1 MKKILFAISALFVL
15 AACSHDNIE
24 QVPMP
29 GEGTTVVNFS
39 VQLPE
44 MQEATRSFT
53 KHGIERLH
61 LLVFDENGY
70 FVEAKAAAP
79 TTPTSFGVASG
90 TTYGFSVEL
99 SQSPSK
105 RTIHFVANSPTT
117 DVKNY
122 PFGSERELINALS
135 TSGAQDAYWQRVEL
149 PDGIIKGQTAGS
161 LVGTSLANLTA
172 VPLVRNF
179 VKITGQNKVADDA
192 NGGFVLEGIAL
203 VNTPNQGTIAPYNV
217 NRGNYAVYH
226 SSTTYSGLNSAGYY
240 GFEPAD
246 MAIDTTIPIPTTFV
260 AAQDA
265 TDDEETVAHYAESYM
280 YERRM
285 HDMPSDYTYVIIKG
299 KYNNGTP
306 SYYKVDIINKAQ
318 NGAYFDLL
326 RNFNYV
332 IDINAVLGDGFGS
345 AEDAAA
351 AVASNNISASIDT
364 QNLLNISD
372 GKARLYVEYVDKVLT
387 KAGTYTLKYKYVP
400 NIKNQNTVDNDYVTT
415 GSPTTTNPVDLS
427 MVVEGN
433 VIKTGTVSVANADVD
448 GWRTITFETK
458 DVDGVKNQTITIRA
472 GALKRDIKLS
482 LRDPFQM
489 SVAVTGTGTAL
500 GSARTV
506 TISLPTDLLPEA
518 IFPLEFVI
526 VDKNLSISPDTSKDN
541 NNLPVKTGINADG
554 VAVANGQYFGFVKK
568 LEYEEYVTRDTN
580 GNITDHLPKLSCYF
594 ITNKSNATPSVK
606 VYNEYFTTAPN

>member
-1 MKKILFAISALFVL
+1 
-15 AACSHDNIE
+15 
-24 QVPMP
+24 MP

-44 MQEATRSFT
+44 MQEATRSFIEL
-53 KHGIERLH
+53 GIERLH

-70 FVEAKAAAP
+70 FVEAQAAAP
-79 TTPTSFGVASG
+79 TTSFGVESG
-90 TTYGFSVEL
+90 TTYGFSVQL

-105 RTIHFVANSPTT
+105 RTIHFVANSPIT
-117 DVKNY
+117 DVKAY
-122 PFGSERELINALS
+122 SFGSERELINALS

-149 PDGIIKGQTAGS
+149 PDGIIEGQTAGS
-161 LVGTSLANLTA
+161 LVGTSLAKLTE

-179 VKITGQNKVADDA
+179 VKITVQNKAAANA

-203 VNTPNQGTIAPYNV
+203 VNTPNKGTIAPYNV
-217 NRGNYAVYH
+217 NSGDYAVYN

-246 MAIDTTIPIPTTFV
+246 MAIDTTIPTTFV
-260 AAQDA
+260 AAVAGGQDA
-265 TDDEETVAHYAESYM
+265 TDDDDETVASYAESYM

-285 HDMPSDYTYVIIKG
+285 HDKPSDYTYVIIKG
-299 KYNNGTP
+299 KYNNGTT
-306 SYYKVDIINKAQ
+306 SYYKVDIINQ
-318 NGAYFDLL
+318 EQDGAYFDLL

-332 IDINAVLGDGFGS
+332 IDINAVLGDGFS
-345 AEDAAA
+345 TPDAAA
-351 AVASNNISASIDT
+351 AAAASNNISASIDT
-364 QNLLNISD
+364 RNLLNISD

-400 NIKNQNTVDNDYVTT
+400 NIANSNTVSNGYVTS
-415 GSPTTTNPVDLS
+415 GETTTANPVDLS
-427 MVVEGN
+427 KVVEGD
-433 VIKTGTVSVANADVD
+433 VIKTGTVSVANTDVD
-448 GWRTITFETK
+448 GWRTITFTTN
-458 DVDGVKNQTITIRA
+458 DVAGVKNQTITIRA
-472 GALKRDIKLS
+472 GALKRDIRLS

-489 SVAVTGTGTAL
+489 SVAVTGSGTAL

-506 TISLPTDLLPEA
+506 TINLPSDRLPEA

-568 LEYEEYVTRDTN
+568 LEYEDYVTRDTN
-580 GNITDHLPKLSCYF
+580 GNLTKLDCYF

-606 VYNEYFTTAPN
+606 VYNEYFTTTSN

>member
-1 MKKILFAISALFVL
+1 
-15 AACSHDNIE
+15 
-24 QVPMP
+24 MP

-53 KHGIERLH
+53 VPDIARLH

-70 FVEAKAAAP
+70 FVEAKAATP
-79 TTPTSFGVASG
+79 TTSFGVESG

-117 DVKNY
+117 DVKDY

-149 PDGIIKGQTAGS
+149 PDGIIEDKTTGS
-161 LVGTSLANLTA
+161 LVGTSRANLTA

-179 VKITGQNKVADDA
+179 VKITVQNKAAANA
-192 NGGFVLEGIAL
+192 NGSFVLEGIAL

-217 NRGNYAVYH
+217 NSGNYAVYNN
-226 SSTTYSGLNSAGYY
+226 STTYSALNEAGYY
-240 GFEPAD
+240 GFEPAG
-246 MAIDTTIPIPTTFV
+246 MTINATIPTTTFAAAVNVTDGSREGV
-260 AAQDA
+260 AS
-265 TDDEETVAHYAESYM
+265 YADSYM

-285 HDMPSDYTYVIIKG
+285 HDKPSDYTYVIIKG
-299 KYNNGTP
+299 RYNGGTTS
-306 SYYKVDIINKAQ
+306 SYYKVDIINKDQ

-332 IDINAVLGDGFGS
+332 IDINAVLGDGFS
-345 AEDAAA
+345 YPADAAA

-400 NIKNQNTVDNDYVTT
+400 NI
-415 GSPTTTNPVDLS
+415 GSPTAVSNGYVRSGKTDATNPVDLS
-427 MVVEGN
+427 MVVPGD
-433 VIKTGTVSVANADVD
+433 VINSFSVDTADVD
-448 GWRTITFETK
+448 GWRTITFTTNA
-458 DVDGVKNQTITIRA
+458 VVGVKNQTITIRA
-472 GALKRDIKLS
+472 GALKRDIQLS
-482 LRDPFQM
+482 LRAPFQM

-506 TISLPTDLLPEA
+506 TINLPSDRLPEA

-568 LEYEEYVTRDTN
+568 LEYEDYVTRDTN
-580 GNITDHLPKLSCYF
+580 GNITGNLTKLDCYF
-594 ITNKSNATPSVK
+594 ITNKSAATTSVK
-606 VYNEYFTTAPN
+606 VYNEYFTTTSN

>member
-15 AACSHDNIE
+15 AACSHDDIE

-53 KHGIERLH
+53 VPGITALH

-79 TTPTSFGVASG
+79 TTSFGVESG
-90 TTYGFSVEL
+90 KTYGFSVQL

-105 RTIHFVANSPTT
+105 RTIHFVANSPIT

-122 PFGSERELINALS
+122 SFGSERELINALS
-135 TSGAQDAYWQRVEL
+135 TSDAQDAYWQRVEL
-149 PDGIIKGQTAGS
+149 TDGIIAGQTEGS
-161 LVGTSLANLTA
+161 LAGTSLAKLTA

-179 VKITGQNKVADDA
+179 VKITVQNKAAASA
-192 NGGFVLEGIAL
+192 NGNFVLEGIAL

-217 NRGNYAVYH
+217 NSGNYADYNNY
-226 SSTTYSGLNSAGYY
+226 TTYSALNGAGYY
-240 GFEPAD
+240 GFEPTG
-246 MAIDTTIPIPTTFV
+246 MTINTTIPNPTTF
-260 AAQDA
+260 AAAVTGGQDV
-265 TDDEETVAHYAESYM
+265 TDDEEDVASYAESYM

-285 HDMPSDYTYVIIKG
+285 HDKPSDYTYVIIKG
-299 KYNNGTP
+299 KYNNGTT

-332 IDINAVLGDGFGS
+332 IDINDVLGDGFS
-345 AEDAAA
+345 SPDAAAA

-400 NIKNQNTVDNDYVTT
+400 NI
-415 GSPTTTNPVDLS
+415 GSPTTVSNGYVRSGETTTANPVDLS
-427 MVVEGN
+427 MVVAGN

-448 GWRTITFETK
+448 GWRTITFETN
-458 DVDGVKNQTITIRA
+458 DVDDVKNQTITIRA
-472 GALKRDIKLS
+472 GALKRDIQLS
-482 LRDPFQM
+482 LRAPFVM
-489 SVAVTGTGTAL
+489 SVDVTGNGTAL

-506 TISLPTDLLPEA
+506 AITLPSEVLPEA

-526 VDKNLSISPDTSKDN
+526 VDKNLSISPDTSKQN
-541 NNLPVKTGINADG
+541 NNLPVKTGLNANG
-554 VAVANGQYFGFVKK
+554 ETVANGQYFGFVKK
-568 LEYEEYVTRDTN
+568 LEYEEYVN
-580 GNITDHLPKLSCYF
+580 GNVTNHLTTLPCYF
-594 ITNKSNATPSVK
+594 ITNKSNASPSVK
-606 VYNEYFTTAPN
+606 VHNEYFTTNN

>member
-1 MKKILFAISALFVL
+1 
-15 AACSHDNIE
+15 
-24 QVPMP
+24 MP

-44 MQEATRSFT
+44 MQEATRSFIE
-53 KHGIERLH
+53 HGITRLH

-70 FVEAKAAAP
+70 FVEAKAA
-79 TTPTSFGVASG
+79 TPTASFGVESG

-105 RTIHFVANSPTT
+105 RTIHFVANSPTA

-149 PDGIIKGQTAGS
+149 PDGIIKDKTTGL

-179 VKITGQNKVADDA
+179 VKITVQNKAAANA

-217 NRGNYAVYH
+217 NSGDYAVYN
-226 SSTTYSGLNSAGYY
+226 SSTTYSKLNEAGYY
-240 GFEPAD
+240 GFEPTG
-246 MAIDTTIPIPTTFV
+246 MTINATIPTTTFAAAVNVTDGSREGV
-260 AAQDA
+260 AS
-265 TDDEETVAHYAESYM
+265 YADSYM

-285 HDMPSDYTYVIIKG
+285 HDKPSDYTYVIIKG

-332 IDINAVLGDGFGS
+332 IDINDVLGDGFS
-345 AEDAAA
+345 SPDAAAA

-400 NIKNQNTVDNDYVTT
+400 NIANSNTVSNGYVKSSKTDAT
-415 GSPTTTNPVDLS
+415 HPVDLS
-427 MVVEGN
+427 MVVEGK
-433 VIKTGTVSVANADVD
+433 VISSVSVANTDVD
-448 GWRTITFETK
+448 GWRTITFETNP
-458 DVDGVKNQTITIRA
+458 VDGVKNQTITIRA
-472 GALKRDIKLS
+472 GALKRDIQLS
-482 LRDPFQM
+482 LRAPFQM
-489 SVAVTGTGTAL
+489 SVTVAGDGKTL
-500 GSARTV
+500 GSDRIV

-526 VDKNLSISPDTSKDN
+526 VDKNLSISPDTSKAN
-541 NNLPVKTGINADG
+541 NNLPVKTGVNADG

-568 LEYEEYVTRDTN
+568 LEYEDYVTRDTN
-580 GNITDHLPKLSCYF
+580 GNITNHLTTLPCYF
-594 ITNKSNATPSVK
+594 ITNKSNATQSVK
-606 VYNEYFTTAPN
+606 VYNEYFTTISN

>member
-1 MKKILFAISALFVL
+1 
-15 AACSHDNIE
+15 
-24 QVPMP
+24 MP

-117 DVKNY
+117 DVKKY
-122 PFGSERELINALS
+122 QFGSERELINALS
-135 TSGAQDAYWQRVEL
+135 TTNAQDAYWQRVEL
-149 PDGIIKGQTAGS
+149 PDGIIKDKTTGLS
-161 LVGTSLANLTA
+161 GTSLEKLTA

-179 VKITGQNKVADDA
+179 VKITVQNKAAANA

-217 NRGNYAVYH
+217 NSGDYAVYNN
-226 SSTTYSGLNSAGYY
+226 STTYSALNEAGYY
-240 GFEPAD
+240 GFEPAG
-246 MAIDTTIPIPTTFV
+246 MTINETIPTTTFAAAVNVTDGSREGV
-260 AAQDA
+260 AS
-265 TDDEETVAHYAESYM
+265 YADSYM

-285 HDMPSDYTYVIIKG
+285 HDKPSDYTYVIIKG

-306 SYYKVDIINKAQ
+306 SYYKVDIINEAQ

-332 IDINAVLGDGFGS
+332 IDINNVLGDGFGS
-345 AEDAAA
+345 PDAAAA

-400 NIKNQNTVDNDYVTT
+400 NIANSNTVSNGYVEN
-415 GSPTTTNPVDLS
+415 GETTTAKPVDLS
-427 MVVEGN
+427 MVVAGD
-433 VIKTGTVSVANADVD
+433 VISSFSVANADVD
-448 GWRTITFETK
+448 GWRTITFTTK
-458 DVDGVKNQTITIRA
+458 AVDAVNPKNQTITIRA
-472 GALKRDIKLS
+472 GALKRDIQLS
-482 LRDPFQM
+482 LRAPFQM
-489 SVAVTGTGTAL
+489 GVQVTGNGSAL

-506 TISLPTDLLPEA
+506 TITLPTDLLPEA

-526 VDKNLSISPDTSKDN
+526 VDKNLSISPDTSKAN

-568 LEYEEYVTRDTN
+568 LEYEEYVVARDTN
-580 GNITDHLPKLSCYF
+580 GNITNHLTTLPCYF
-594 ITNKSNATPSVK
+594 ITNKSSATQSVK
-606 VYNEYFTTAPN
+606 VYNEYFTTISN

>member
-1 MKKILFAISALFVL
+1 
-15 AACSHDNIE
+15 
-24 QVPMP
+24 MP

-53 KHGIERLH
+53 VPGIERLH

-79 TTPTSFGVASG
+79 TTSFGVESG
-90 TTYGFSVEL
+90 KTYGFSVQL
-99 SQSPSK
+99 SQSPNK
-105 RTIHFVANSPTT
+105 RTIHFVANSPIT

-122 PFGSERELINALS
+122 SFGSERELINALS
-135 TSGAQDAYWQRVEL
+135 TTNAQDAYWQRVEL
-149 PDGIIKGQTAGS
+149 PDGIIEDKTTGLS
-161 LVGTSLANLTA
+161 GTSLEKLTA

-179 VKITGQNKVADDA
+179 VKITVQNKAAASA
-192 NGGFVLEGIAL
+192 NGSFVLEGIAL

-217 NRGNYAVYH
+217 NSGDYAVYN
-226 SSTTYSGLNSAGYY
+226 SSTTYSALNEAGYY
-240 GFEPAD
+240 GFEPAG
-246 MAIDTTIPIPTTFV
+246 MTINATIPNPTTF
-260 AAQDA
+260 AAAVTGGQDV
-265 TDDEETVAHYAESYM
+265 TDDEEAVASYAESYM

-285 HDMPSDYTYVIIKG
+285 HDKPSDYTYVIIKG
-299 KYNNGTP
+299 KYNNGTT

-332 IDINAVLGDGFGS
+332 IDINDVLGDGFS
-345 AEDAAA
+345 SPDAAAA

-400 NIKNQNTVDNDYVTT
+400 NI
-415 GSPTTTNPVDLS
+415 GSPTTVSNGYVTSGKTDTTHPVDLS
-427 MVVEGN
+427 MVVAGN
-433 VIKTGTVSVANADVD
+433 VIKTGTVSVANTDVD
-448 GWRTITFETK
+448 GWRTITFATNP
-458 DVDGVKNQTITIRA
+458 VDAVNPKNQTITIRA
-472 GALKRDIKLS
+472 GALKRDIQLS
-482 LRDPFQM
+482 LRAPFVM
-489 SVAVTGTGTAL
+489 SVDVTGNGTAL

-506 TISLPTDLLPEA
+506 AITLPSEVLPEA

-526 VDKNLSISPDTSKDN
+526 VDKNLSISPDTSKQN
-541 NNLPVKTGINADG
+541 NNLPVKTGLNANG
-554 VAVANGQYFGFVKK
+554 ETVANGQYFGFVKK
-568 LEYEEYVTRDTN
+568 LEYEEYVTHDAN
-580 GNITDHLPKLSCYF
+580 GNVTHLTTLPCYF
-594 ITNKSNATPSVK
+594 ITNKSNASPSVK
-606 VYNEYFTTAPN
+606 VHNEYFTTNN

>member
-1 MKKILFAISALFVL
+1 
-15 AACSHDNIE
+15 
-24 QVPMP
+24 MP

-44 MQEATRSFT
+44 MQEATRSFI
-53 KHGIERLH
+53 KLGIERLH

-99 SQSPSK
+99 SQSPNK
-105 RTIHFVANSPTT
+105 RTIHFVANSPTA

-149 PDGIIKGQTAGS
+149 PDGIIEGQTAGS
-161 LVGTSLANLTA
+161 LIGTSLANLTA

-179 VKITGQNKVADDA
+179 VKITVQNKAAANA

-217 NRGNYAVYH
+217 NSGDYAVYN
-226 SSTTYSGLNSAGYY
+226 SSTTYSGLNGAGYY
-240 GFEPAD
+240 GFEPAG
-246 MAIDTTIPIPTTFV
+246 MTINATIPTTTFAAAVNVTDGSREGV
-260 AAQDA
+260 AS
-265 TDDEETVAHYAESYM
+265 YADSYM

-285 HDMPSDYTYVIIKG
+285 HDKPSDYTYVIIKG

-306 SYYKVDIINKAQ
+306 SYYKVDIINEAQ

-332 IDINAVLGDGFGS
+332 IDINNVLGDGFDS
-345 AEDAAA
+345 PQAAAA

-400 NIKNQNTVDNDYVTT
+400 NIANSNTVSNGYVTD
-415 GSPTTTNPVDLS
+415 SETTTAKPVDLS

-433 VIKTGTVSVANADVD
+433 VISSFSVANTDVD
-448 GWRTITFETK
+448 GWRTITFETNP
-458 DVDGVKNQTITIRA
+458 VDGVKNQTITIRA
-472 GALKRDIKLS
+472 GALKRDIQLS
-482 LRDPFQM
+482 LRAPFQM
-489 SVAVTGTGTAL
+489 GVQVTGNSTAL
-500 GSARTV
+500 GSDRIV

-526 VDKNLSISPDTSKDN
+526 VDKNLSISPDTSEAN
-541 NNLPVKTGINADG
+541 NNLPVKTGVNADG

-568 LEYEEYVTRDTN
+568 LEYEEYVVTRDTN
-580 GNITDHLPKLSCYF
+580 GNITNHLTTLHCYF
-594 ITNKSNATPSVK
+594 ITNKSSATQSVK
-606 VYNEYFTTAPN
+606 VYNEYFTTISN

>member
-1 MKKILFAISALFVL
+1 
-15 AACSHDNIE
+15 
-24 QVPMP
+24 MP

-53 KHGIERLH
+53 VPGIERLH

-70 FVEAKAAAP
+70 FVEARAAAP
-79 TTPTSFGVASG
+79 TTPTSFGVVSG

-105 RTIHFVANSPTT
+105 RTIHFVANSPIT
-117 DVKNY
+117 DVKKY
-122 PFGSERELINALS
+122 TFGSERELINALS

-149 PDGIIKGQTAGS
+149 PDGIIEGQTAGS
-161 LVGTSLANLTA
+161 LVGTSLARLTE

-179 VKITGQNKVADDA
+179 VKITVQNKAADDA
-192 NGGFVLEGIAL
+192 NGGFVLEGIAI
-203 VNTPNQGTIAPYNV
+203 VNTPNKGTIAPYNV
-217 NRGNYAVYH
+217 NSGNYAVYN
-226 SSTTYSGLNSAGYY
+226 SSTTYTTLNDAGYY

-246 MAIDTTIPIPTTFV
+246 MTIDTTIPDAFAV
-260 AAQDA
+260 AVAGGQDA
-265 TDDEETVAHYAESYM
+265 TDDVDETVASYAESYM

-285 HDMPSDYTYVIIKG
+285 HDKPSDYTYVIIKG
-299 KYNNGTP
+299 KYKGTTS
-306 SYYKVDIINKAQ
+306 SYYKVDIINQ
-318 NGAYFDLL
+318 EQDGAYFDLL

-332 IDINAVLGDGFGS
+332 IDINAVLGDGFSS

-400 NIKNQNTVDNDYVTT
+400 NIANSSTVSNGYVQGDAT
-415 GSPTTTNPVDLS
+415 PTADNPVDLS
-427 MVVEGN
+427 NVVPGD
-433 VIKTGTVSVANADVD
+433 VIKTGTVSVANTDVD
-448 GWRTITFETK
+448 GWRTITFTTN
-458 DVDGVKNQTITIRA
+458 DVAGVKNQTITIRA
-472 GALKRDIKLS
+472 GALKRDIRLS

-489 SVAVTGTGTAL
+489 SVKVTDPGTAL
-500 GSARTV
+500 GSATTV
-506 TISLPTDLLPEA
+506 TINLPSDLLPEA

-526 VDKNLSISPDTSKDN
+526 VDKNLSISPDTSEDD

-580 GNITDHLPKLSCYF
+580 GNITDHLTTLPCYF
-594 ITNKSNATPSVK
+594 ITNKSDASPSVK
-606 VYNEYFTTAPN
+606 VYNEYFTTTSN

>member
-1 MKKILFAISALFVL
+1 
-15 AACSHDNIE
+15 
-24 QVPMP
+24 MP

-117 DVKNY
+117 DVKKY

-161 LVGTSLANLTA
+161 LVGTSLDKLTA

-179 VKITGQNKVADDA
+179 VKITVQNKAAANA
-192 NGGFVLEGIAL
+192 NGSFVLEGIAL
-203 VNTPNQGTIAPYNV
+203 VNTPNKGTIAPYNV
-217 NRGNYAVYH
+217 NSGDYAVYN
-226 SSTTYSGLNSAGYY
+226 SSTTYSRLNSAGYY

-246 MAIDTTIPIPTTFV
+246 MTIDTTIPDAFAAAV
-260 AAQDA
+260 AGGQDA
-265 TDDEETVAHYAESYM
+265 TDDVDETVASYAESYM

-285 HDMPSDYTYVIIKG
+285 HDKPSDYTYVIIKG
-299 KYNNGTP
+299 KYGGANGTT
-306 SYYKVDIINKAQ
+306 SYYKVDIINQ
-318 NGAYFDLL
+318 DQDGAYFDLL

-332 IDINAVLGDGFGS
+332 IDINAVLGNGFS
-345 AEDAAA
+345 SVEDAAA

-400 NIKNQNTVDNDYVTT
+400 NIANSNTVSNGYVQ
-415 GSPTTTNPVDLS
+415 GGATTTDDNPVDLS
-427 MVVEGN
+427 NVVPGD
-433 VIKTGTVSVANADVD
+433 VIKTGTVSVANTDVD
-448 GWRTITFETK
+448 GWRTITFETNA
-458 DVDGVKNQTITIRA
+458 VDGVKNQTITIRA

-526 VDKNLSISPDTSKDN
+526 VDKNLSISPDTSEAN

-580 GNITDHLPKLSCYF
+580 GNITNHLPTLSCYF
-594 ITNKSNATPSVK
+594 ITNKSNAAPSVK
-606 VYNEYFTTAPN
+606 VYNEYFTTISN

>member
-1 MKKILFAISALFVL
+1 
-15 AACSHDNIE
+15 
-24 QVPMP
+24 MP

-53 KHGIERLH
+53 NGIERLH

-70 FVEAKAAAP
+70 FVEAKAATP
-79 TTPTSFGVASG
+79 TTPTSFGVEPG
-90 TTYGFSVEL
+90 KTYGFSVEL

-117 DVKNY
+117 DVKKY

-149 PDGIIKGQTAGS
+149 PDGIIEGQTTGS
-161 LVGTSLANLTA
+161 LVGTSLDKLTA

-179 VKITGQNKVADDA
+179 VKITVQNKAAADA
-192 NGGFVLEGIAL
+192 KGGFVLEGIAI
-203 VNTPNQGTIAPYNV
+203 VNTPDKGTIAPYNV
-217 NRGNYAVYH
+217 NSGNYAVYN
-226 SSTTYSGLNSAGYY
+226 SSTTYTTLNDAGYY
-240 GFEPAD
+240 GFEPTD
-246 MAIDTTIPIPTTFV
+246 MAIDTTIPDAFAAAV
-260 AAQDA
+260 AGGQDA
-265 TDDEETVAHYAESYM
+265 TDDVDETVASYAESYM

-285 HDMPSDYTYVIIKG
+285 HDKPSDYTYVIIKG
-299 KYNNGTP
+299 KYKGTTS
-306 SYYKVDIINKAQ
+306 SYYKVDIINQ
-318 NGAYFDLL
+318 DQDGAYFDLL

-332 IDINAVLGDGFGS
+332 IDINAVLGDGFS
-345 AEDAAA
+345 TPDAAAA

-400 NIKNQNTVDNDYVTT
+400 NIANSNTVSNGYVQS
-415 GSPTTTNPVDLS
+415 GATTTANPVDLS
-427 MVVEGN
+427 EVVSGD
-433 VIKTGTVSVANADVD
+433 VIKTGTVSVANTDVD
-448 GWRTITFETK
+448 GWRTITFETN

-506 TISLPTDLLPEA
+506 TINLPSDLLPEA

-526 VDKNLSISPDTSKDN
+526 VDKNLSISPDTSKAN

-580 GNITDHLPKLSCYF
+580 GNITNHLPALPCYF
-594 ITNKSNATPSVK
+594 ITNKSSATPSVK
-606 VYNEYFTTAPN
+606 VYNEYFTTTSN

>member
-1 MKKILFAISALFVL
+1 
-15 AACSHDNIE
+15 
-24 QVPMP
+24 MP

-44 MQEATRSFT
+44 MQEATRSFIE
-53 KHGIERLH
+53 HGIERLH

-99 SQSPSK
+99 LQSLSK
-105 RTIHFVANSPTT
+105 RTIHFVANSPIT
-117 DVKNY
+117 DLKAY
-122 PFGSERELINALS
+122 TFGSERELINALS

-149 PDGIIKGQTAGS
+149 PDGIIEGQTTGS
-161 LVGTSLANLTA
+161 LVGTSLDKLTA

-179 VKITGQNKVADDA
+179 VKITVQNKAAADA
-192 NGGFVLEGIAL
+192 KGGFVLEGIAI
-203 VNTPNQGTIAPYNV
+203 VNTPDKGTIAPYNV
-217 NRGNYAVYH
+217 NSGNYAVYN
-226 SSTTYSGLNSAGYY
+226 SDTTYSGLNSAGYY
-240 GFEPAD
+240 GFEPTD
-246 MAIDTTIPIPTTFV
+246 MTIDTTIPDAF
-260 AAQDA
+260 AAAVTGGQDA
-265 TDDEETVAHYAESYM
+265 TDDVNETVAHYAESYM

-285 HDMPSDYTYVIIKG
+285 HDKPSDYTYVIIKG
-299 KYNNGTP
+299 KYGGANGTT
-306 SYYKVDIINKAQ
+306 SYYKVDIINQ
-318 NGAYFDLL
+318 DQDGAYFDLL

-332 IDINAVLGDGFGS
+332 IDINAVLGDGFS
-345 AEDAAA
+345 TPDAAAA

-400 NIKNQNTVDNDYVTT
+400 NIANSNTVSNGYVRSGETDAT
-415 GSPTTTNPVDLS
+415 HPVDLS
-427 MVVEGN
+427 NVVPGD
-433 VIKTGTVSVANADVD
+433 VIKTGTVSVANTDVD
-448 GWRTITFETK
+448 GWRTITFTTN

-472 GALKRDIKLS
+472 GALKRDIRLS

-526 VDKNLSISPDTSKDN
+526 VDKNLSISPDTSKPN

-580 GNITDHLPKLSCYF
+580 GNITNHLPALPCYF
-594 ITNKSNATPSVK
+594 ITNKSNATPSVT
-606 VYNEYFTTAPN
+606 VYNEYFTTD

>member
-1 MKKILFAISALFVL
+1 
-15 AACSHDNIE
+15 
-24 QVPMP
+24 MP

-44 MQEATRSFT
+44 MQEATRSFIE
-53 KHGIERLH
+53 HGITRLH

-70 FVEAKAAAP
+70 FVEAKAA
-79 TTPTSFGVASG
+79 TPTASFGVESG

-135 TSGAQDAYWQRVEL
+135 TSSAQDAYWQRVEL
-149 PDGIIKGQTAGS
+149 PDGIIKDKTTGL

-179 VKITGQNKVADDA
+179 VKITVQNKAAANA

-217 NRGNYAVYH
+217 NSGNYAVYNN
-226 SSTTYSGLNSAGYY
+226 STTYSGLNGAGYY
-240 GFEPAD
+240 GFEPAG
-246 MAIDTTIPIPTTFV
+246 MTINATIPTTTFAAAVNVTDGSREGV
-260 AAQDA
+260 AS
-265 TDDEETVAHYAESYM
+265 YADSYM

-285 HDMPSDYTYVIIKG
+285 HDKPSDYTYVIIKG

-332 IDINAVLGDGFGS
+332 IDINNVLGDGFGS
-345 AEDAAA
+345 AEAAAA

-400 NIKNQNTVDNDYVTT
+400 NI
-415 GSPTTTNPVDLS
+415 GSPTTVSNGYVRSGETTTANPVDLS
-427 MVVEGN
+427 MVVAGD
-433 VIKTGTVSVANADVD
+433 VIKTGTVSVANTDVD
-448 GWRTITFETK
+448 GWRTITFETNP
-458 DVDGVKNQTITIRA
+458 VDGVKNQTITIRA
-472 GALKRDIKLS
+472 GALKRDIRLS

-500 GSARTV
+500 GSDRIV

-526 VDKNLSISPDTSKDN
+526 VDKNLSISPDTSKAN
-541 NNLPVKTGINADG
+541 NNLPVKTGVNADG

-568 LEYEEYVTRDTN
+568 LEYEDYVTRDTN
-580 GNITDHLPKLSCYF
+580 GTITNHLTTLPCYF
-594 ITNKSNATPSVK
+594 ITNKSSATQSVK
-606 VYNEYFTTAPN
+606 VYNEYFTTISN

>member
-1 MKKILFAISALFVL
+1 
-15 AACSHDNIE
+15 
-24 QVPMP
+24 MP

-99 SQSPSK
+99 SQSPNK
-105 RTIHFVANSPTT
+105 RTIHFVANSPIT
-117 DVKNY
+117 DVKKY
-122 PFGSERELINALS
+122 QFGSERELVNALS
-135 TSGAQDAYWQRVEL
+135 TSSAQDAYWQRVEL
-149 PDGIIKGQTAGS
+149 PDGIIEGQTAGS
-161 LVGTSLANLTA
+161 LVGTSLAKLTA

-179 VKITGQNKVADDA
+179 VKITVQNKAADDA

-217 NRGNYAVYH
+217 NSGNYAVYNN
-226 SSTTYSGLNSAGYY
+226 STTYSALNEAGYY
-240 GFEPAD
+240 GFEPTG
-246 MAIDTTIPIPTTFV
+246 MTINETIPTTFV
-260 AAQDA
+260 AAVTGGQDA
-265 TDDEETVAHYAESYM
+265 TDDDETVASYAESYM

-285 HDMPSDYTYVIIKG
+285 HDKPSDYTYVIIKG

-306 SYYKVDIINKAQ
+306 SYYKVDIINEAQ

-332 IDINAVLGDGFGS
+332 IDINDVLGDGFS
-345 AEDAAA
+345 TPDAAAA

-400 NIKNQNTVDNDYVTT
+400 NIANSNTVSNGYVRSGETDAT
-415 GSPTTTNPVDLS
+415 HPVDLS

-433 VIKTGTVSVANADVD
+433 VISSVSVANTDVD
-448 GWRTITFETK
+448 GWRTITFETNP
-458 DVDGVKNQTITIRA
+458 VDGVKNQTITIRA

-482 LRDPFQM
+482 LRAPFQM
-489 SVAVTGTGTAL
+489 GVQVTGNGMAL

-506 TISLPTDLLPEA
+506 TITLPTDLLPEA

-568 LEYEEYVTRDTN
+568 LEYEDYVTRDTN
-580 GNITDHLPKLSCYF
+580 GTITNHLTTTLPCYF
-594 ITNKSNATPSVK
+594 ITNKSNADPSVK
-606 VYNEYFTTAPN
+606 VYNEYFITIPN

>member
-1 MKKILFAISALFVL
+1 
-15 AACSHDNIE
+15 
-24 QVPMP
+24 MP

-149 PDGIIKGQTAGS
+149 PDGIIEGQTAGS
-161 LVGTSLANLTA
+161 LVGTSLTKLTA

-179 VKITGQNKVADDA
+179 VKITVQNKAAANA
-192 NGGFVLEGIAL
+192 NGGFVLEGSAL
-203 VNTPNQGTIAPYNV
+203 VNTPNQGTIAPYNE
-217 NRGNYAVYH
+217 NSGDYAVYN
-226 SSTTYSGLNSAGYY
+226 SSTTYSGLNGAGYY
-240 GFEPAD
+240 GFEPAG
-246 MAIDTTIPIPTTFV
+246 MTINATIPLPDAF
-260 AAQDA
+260 AAAVTGGQDA
-265 TDDEETVAHYAESYM
+265 TDDVDETVASYAESYM

-285 HDMPSDYTYVIIKG
+285 HDKPSDYTYVIIKG
-299 KYNNGTP
+299 KYGGANGTT
-306 SYYKVDIINKAQ
+306 SYYKVDIINQ
-318 NGAYFDLL
+318 DQDGAYFDLL

-448 GWRTITFETK
+448 GWRTITFETN

-526 VDKNLSISPDTSKDN
+526 VDKNLSISPDTSKAN

-580 GNITDHLPKLSCYF
+580 GNITHYLTTLSCYF
-594 ITNKSNATPSVK
+594 ITNKSNAAPSVK

>member
-1 MKKILFAISALFVL
+1 
-15 AACSHDNIE
+15 
-24 QVPMP
+24 MP

-53 KHGIERLH
+53 NGIERLH

-70 FVEAKAAAP
+70 FVEAKAA
-79 TTPTSFGVASG
+79 TPTESFGVAPG
-90 TTYGFSVEL
+90 TPYGFSVEL
-99 SQSPSK
+99 SQSLSK

-117 DVKNY
+117 DLKAY
-122 PFGSERELINALS
+122 TFGSERELINALS

-149 PDGIIKGQTAGS
+149 PDGIIKDKTTGS
-161 LVGTSLANLTA
+161 LVGTSLTNP

-179 VKITGQNKVADDA
+179 VKITVQNKAADDA
-192 NGGFVLEGIAL
+192 NGSFVLEGIAI

-217 NRGNYAVYH
+217 NSGNYAVYN

-240 GFEPAD
+240 GFEPTD
-246 MAIDTTIPIPTTFV
+246 MTIDTTIPNPDAFV
-260 AAQDA
+260 AAVAGGQDA
-265 TDDEETVAHYAESYM
+265 TDDVNETVASYAESYM

-285 HDMPSDYTYVIIKG
+285 HDKPSDYTYVIIKG
-299 KYNNGTP
+299 KYKGATS
-306 SYYKVDIINKAQ
+306 SYYKVDIINQ
-318 NGAYFDLL
+318 DQDGAYFDLL

-400 NIKNQNTVDNDYVTT
+400 NIANSNTVSNGYVTSGET
-415 GSPTTTNPVDLS
+415 STANPVDLS
-427 MVVEGN
+427 KVESGD
-433 VIKTGTVSVANADVD
+433 VIKTGTVSVANTDVD
-448 GWRTITFETK
+448 GWRTITFETN

-472 GALKRDIKLS
+472 GALKRDIRLS

-526 VDKNLSISPDTSKDN
+526 VDKNLSISPDTSKAN

-580 GNITDHLPKLSCYF
+580 GNITNHLPTLSCYF
-594 ITNKSNATPSVK
+594 ITNKSNAAPSVK
-606 VYNEYFTTAPN
+606 VYNEYFTTISN

>member
-1 MKKILFAISALFVL
+1 
-15 AACSHDNIE
+15 
-24 QVPMP
+24 MP

-44 MQEATRSFT
+44 MQEATRSFIE
-53 KHGIERLH
+53 HGITRLH

-105 RTIHFVANSPTT
+105 RTIHFVANSPTA
-117 DVKNY
+117 DVEKY

-135 TSGAQDAYWQRVEL
+135 TSSAQDAYWQRVEL
-149 PDGIIKGQTAGS
+149 PDGIIEGQTAGS
-161 LVGTSLANLTA
+161 LVGTSLAKLTA

-179 VKITGQNKVADDA
+179 VKITVQNKAAANA

-217 NRGNYAVYH
+217 NSGNYAVYN
-226 SSTTYSGLNSAGYY
+226 SSTKYSDLNSAGYY
-240 GFEPAD
+240 GFEPAG
-246 MAIDTTIPIPTTFV
+246 MTIDTTIPLPDAF
-260 AAQDA
+260 AAAFAGGQDA
-265 TDDEETVAHYAESYM
+265 TDDVNETVAHYAESYM

-285 HDMPSDYTYVIIKG
+285 HDKPSDYTYVIIKG
-299 KYNNGTP
+299 KYGGANGTT
-306 SYYKVDIINKAQ
+306 SYYKVDIINQ
-318 NGAYFDLL
+318 DQDGAYFDLL

-332 IDINAVLGDGFGS
+332 IDINNVLGDGFS
-345 AEDAAA
+345 SPDAAAA

-400 NIKNQNTVDNDYVTT
+400 NIANSNTVSNGYVTD
-415 GSPTTTNPVDLS
+415 SETTTAKPVDLS

-433 VIKTGTVSVANADVD
+433 VISSFSVANADVD
-448 GWRTITFETK
+448 GWRTITFTTK
-458 DVDGVKNQTITIRA
+458 AVDAVNPKNQTITIRA
-472 GALKRDIKLS
+472 GALKRDIQLS
-482 LRDPFQM
+482 LRAPFQM
-489 SVAVTGTGTAL
+489 GVQVTGNGTAL
-500 GSARTV
+500 GSDRIV

-568 LEYEEYVTRDTN
+568 LEYEEYVVARDTN
-580 GNITDHLPKLSCYF
+580 GNTLPCYF
-594 ITNKSNATPSVK
+594 ITNKSNATQSVK
-606 VYNEYFTTAPN
+606 VYNEYFTTISN

>member
-1 MKKILFAISALFVL
+1 
-15 AACSHDNIE
+15 
-24 QVPMP
+24 MP

-44 MQEATRSFT
+44 MQEATRSFIE
-53 KHGIERLH
+53 HGIERLH

-99 SQSPSK
+99 KQSPSK
-105 RTIHFVANSPTT
+105 RTIHFVANSPTA

-149 PDGIIKGQTAGS
+149 PDGIIEGQTAGS
-161 LVGTSLANLTA
+161 LVGTSLTKLTA

-179 VKITGQNKVADDA
+179 VKITVQNKAAANA

-217 NRGNYAVYH
+217 NSGDYAVYN

-240 GFEPAD
+240 GFEPAG
-246 MAIDTTIPIPTTFV
+246 MTIDTTIPLPDAF
-260 AAQDA
+260 AAAFAGGQDA
-265 TDDEETVAHYAESYM
+265 TDDVNETVAHYAESYM

-285 HDMPSDYTYVIIKG
+285 HDKPSDYTYVIIKG
-299 KYNNGTP
+299 KYGGANGTT
-306 SYYKVDIINKAQ
+306 SYYKVDIINQ
-318 NGAYFDLL
+318 DQDGAYFDLL

-332 IDINAVLGDGFGS
+332 IDINDVLGDGFS
-345 AEDAAA
+345 SPDAAAA

-400 NIKNQNTVDNDYVTT
+400 NIANSNTVSNGYVTD
-415 GSPTTTNPVDLS
+415 SETTTAKPVDLS

-433 VIKTGTVSVANADVD
+433 VISSFSVANTDVD
-448 GWRTITFETK
+448 GWRTITFTT
-458 DVDGVKNQTITIRA
+458 DNVDAVNPKNQTITIRA
-472 GALKRDIKLS
+472 GALKRDIQLS
-482 LRDPFQM
+482 LRAPFQM
-489 SVAVTGTGTAL
+489 GVQVTGNGKAL

-506 TISLPTDLLPEA
+506 TITLPTDPLPEA

-526 VDKNLSISPDTSKDN
+526 VDKNLSMSPDTSKAN

-568 LEYEEYVTRDTN
+568 LEYEEYVVARDTN
-580 GNITDHLPKLSCYF
+580 GNTLPCYF
-594 ITNKSNATPSVK
+594 ITNKSNADPSVK
-606 VYNEYFTTAPN
+606 VYNEYFTTISN

>member
-1 MKKILFAISALFVL
+1 
-15 AACSHDNIE
+15 
-24 QVPMP
+24 MP

-44 MQEATRSFT
+44 MQEATRSFIE
-53 KHGIERLH
+53 HGIERLH

-117 DVKNY
+117 DVKKY

-149 PDGIIKGQTAGS
+149 PDGIIEDKTTGLS
-161 LVGTSLANLTA
+161 GTSLEMLTE

-179 VKITGQNKVADDA
+179 VKITVQNKAAANA

-217 NRGNYAVYH
+217 NSGNYAVYN
-226 SSTTYSGLNSAGYY
+226 SSTTYSGLNGVGYY
-240 GFEPAD
+240 GFEPTG
-246 MAIDTTIPIPTTFV
+246 MTINATIPTTFV
-260 AAQDA
+260 AAVTGGQDA
-265 TDDEETVAHYAESYM
+265 TDDDETVASYAESYM

-285 HDMPSDYTYVIIKG
+285 HDKPSDYTYVIIKG
-299 KYNNGTP
+299 KYGGANGTT
-306 SYYKVDIINKAQ
+306 SYYKVDIINQ
-318 NGAYFDLL
+318 EQDGAYFDLL

-332 IDINAVLGDGFGS
+332 IDINAVLGNGFS
-345 AEDAAA
+345 SVEDAAA

-400 NIKNQNTVDNDYVTT
+400 NIQNQNTVDNDYVTT

-448 GWRTITFETK
+448 GWRTITFETN

-489 SVAVTGTGTAL
+489 SVAVTGTGPAL

-580 GNITDHLPKLSCYF
+580 GNITDHLTCYF
-594 ITNKSNATPSVK
+594 ITNKSNAAPSVK
-606 VYNEYFTTAPN
+606 VYNEYFTTISN

>member
-1 MKKILFAISALFVL
+1 
-15 AACSHDNIE
+15 
-24 QVPMP
+24 MP

-44 MQEATRSFT
+44 MQEATRSFIEL
-53 KHGIERLH
+53 GIERLH

-117 DVKNY
+117 DVKKY

-149 PDGIIKGQTAGS
+149 PDGIIKDKTTGL

-179 VKITGQNKVADDA
+179 VKITVQNKAAASA
-192 NGGFVLEGIAL
+192 NGSFVLEGIAL

-217 NRGNYAVYH
+217 NSGDYAVYNN
-226 SSTTYSGLNSAGYY
+226 STTYSGLNEAGYY
-240 GFEPAD
+240 GFEPAG
-246 MAIDTTIPIPTTFV
+246 MTINATIPTTTF
-260 AAQDA
+260 AAAVTGGQDA
-265 TDDEETVAHYAESYM
+265 TDDDETVASYAESYM

-285 HDMPSDYTYVIIKG
+285 HDKPSDYTYVIIKG
-299 KYNNGTP
+299 KYNKGTT
-306 SYYKVDIINKAQ
+306 SYYKVDIINEDQ
-318 NGAYFDLL
+318 DGAYFDLL

-332 IDINAVLGDGFGS
+332 IDINDVLGDGFS
-345 AEDAAA
+345 SPDAAAA

-400 NIKNQNTVDNDYVTT
+400 NIANSNTVSNGYVENGETST
-415 GSPTTTNPVDLS
+415 AKPVDLS

-433 VIKTGTVSVANADVD
+433 VISSFSVANTDVD
-448 GWRTITFETK
+448 GWRTITFTTNA
-458 DVDGVKNQTITIRA
+458 VDAVNPKNQTITIRA

-482 LRDPFQM
+482 LRAPFQM
-489 SVAVTGTGTAL
+489 GVQVTGNGTAL
-500 GSARTV
+500 GSDRTV
-506 TISLPTDLLPEA
+506 TITLPTDLLPEA

-526 VDKNLSISPDTSKDN
+526 VDKNLSISPDTSKAN

-568 LEYEEYVTRDTN
+568 LEYEEYVVARDTN
-580 GNITDHLPKLSCYF
+580 GNTLPCYF
-594 ITNKSNATPSVK
+594 ITNKSNATQSVK
-606 VYNEYFTTAPN
+606 VYNEYFTTISN

>member
-1 MKKILFAISALFVL
+1 
-15 AACSHDNIE
+15 
-24 QVPMP
+24 MP

-53 KHGIERLH
+53 NGITALH

-70 FVEAKAAAP
+70 FVEAKAATP
-79 TTPTSFGVASG
+79 TTSFGVVSG
-90 TTYGFSVEL
+90 TTYGFSVQL
-99 SQSPSK
+99 SQSPNK
-105 RTIHFVANSPTT
+105 RTIHFVANSPIT

-122 PFGSERELINALS
+122 SFGSERELINALS
-135 TSGAQDAYWQRVEL
+135 TSDAQDAYWQRVEL
-149 PDGIIKGQTAGS
+149 TDGIIAGQTEGS
-161 LVGTSLANLTA
+161 LAGTSLAKLTA

-179 VKITGQNKVADDA
+179 VKITVQNKAADDA

-203 VNTPNQGTIAPYNV
+203 VNTPDKGTIAPYNV
-217 NRGNYAVYH
+217 NSGNYAVYN

-240 GFEPAD
+240 GFEPTD
-246 MAIDTTIPIPTTFV
+246 MTIDTTIPTTSFV
-260 AAQDA
+260 AAVTGGQDA
-265 TDDEETVAHYAESYM
+265 TDDDETVASYAESYM

-285 HDMPSDYTYVIIKG
+285 HDKPSDYTYVIIKG
-299 KYNNGTP
+299 KYNNGTTT
-306 SYYKVDIINKAQ
+306 SYYKVDIINQ
-318 NGAYFDLL
+318 EQDGAYFDLL

-400 NIKNQNTVDNDYVTT
+400 NIANSNTVSNGYVQ
-415 GSPTTTNPVDLS
+415 GGATTTDDNPVDLS
-427 MVVEGN
+427 TVVQGD
-433 VIKTGTVSVANADVD
+433 VIKNFSVANTDVD
-448 GWRTITFETK
+448 GWRTITFETNV
-458 DVDGVKNQTITIRA
+458 VDGVKNQTITIRA
-472 GALKRDIKLS
+472 GALKRDIRLS

-489 SVAVTGTGTAL
+489 SVAVTGNGTAL

-506 TISLPTDLLPEA
+506 TISLPSDRLPEA

-568 LEYEEYVTRDTN
+568 LEYEDYVIRDSD
-580 GNITDHLPKLSCYF
+580 GNITGNLTKLDCYF
-594 ITNKSNATPSVK
+594 ITNKSDATPSVK
-606 VYNEYFTTAPN
+606 VYNEYFTTTSN